1 MGDVSQSKCEN
12 SEIYAR
18 KRKTTK
24 KKKKKVLLLV
34 YWRQKVLYH
43 SVIALYCREV
53 RKTKC

>member
-24 KKKKKVLLLV
+24 KKKKSATASILETKG
-34 YWRQKVLYH
+34 
-43 SVIALYCREV
+43 VIS
-53 RKTKC
+53 